1 MDTISNKFS
10 LPALIRFSMP
20 AIFML
25 ILTSIYTSVDGVF
38 VSRFVGND
46 ALSAI
51 NIVLPLDNIMC
62 GIAIMF
68 GTGGSA
74 IIGRKLGEKKR
85 AEANENFSLV
95 TISAIVTGSL
105 FTLITIFFMM
115 PILQFLGASDRL
127 MPYCIDYG
135 RIIYAFAV
143 PYILHFMYLFTQYSK
158 VAWTA
163 LDDRG
168 PLVRCYEQDLQE
180 RVK

>member
-1 MDTISNKFS
+1 MAKVISIVKEGVGMDTISNKFS

-74 IIGRKLGEKKR
+74 IIGRKLVKKTGGSKR
-85 AEANENFSLV
+85 KLFVSNN
-95 TISAIVTGSL
+95 ISHSHRKFVYFNYNLLYDAH
-105 FTLITIFFMM
+105 FTVSWS
-115 PILQFLGASDRL
+115 Q
-127 MPYCIDYG
+127 
-135 RIIYAFAV
+135 
-143 PYILHFMYLFTQYSK
+143 
-158 VAWTA
+158 
-163 LDDRG
+163 
-168 PLVRCYEQDLQE
+168 
-180 RVK
+180 